1 MNAFN
6 TPSNPLWRVVL
17 SPQRLAQV
25 GLLPLVMVAMGL
37 AVALP
42 ADPALAGSFS
52 VTPVR
57 IYMTPRD
64 RAVAITITNEGDSPV
79 ALQADINVW
88 SQKPDG
94 TDELV
99 LTEDMILS
107 PPIIKLGPKARQV
120 VRLALLK
127 PADAS
132 RQLTYRLFVREVP
145 EATAPKTN
153 TLEVP
158 IALVLSL
165 PVFITPPI
173 AKREMNC
180 QASREAAALAVT
192 CANTGSAYAQV
203 REVLVLRGDAATA
216 PLARFEG
223 GAYILPGARKTVS
236 LTSAQPIAA
245 GEATLKVTFDDG
257 KDQSFSVR
265 LP

>member
-1 MNAFN
+1 MKAQTN
-6 TPSNPLWRVVL
+6 
-17 SPQRLAQV
+17 RLCSSASRNISLPTIAMLLAACAA
-25 GLLPLVMVAMGL
+25 LLPA
-37 AVALP
+37 A
-42 ADPALAGSFS
+42 PALAGSFS

-64 RAVAITITNEGDSPV
+64 RAVAVTITNEGDTPV

-99 LTEDMILS
+99 LTEDMVLS
-107 PPIIKLGPKARQV
+107 PPIIKLGPKARQL

-132 RQLTYRLFVREVP
+132 RQLTYRMIVRDIP
-145 EATAPKTN
+145 EATAPRGGTI
-153 TLEVP
+153 EVP
-158 IALVLSL
+158 IALALSM
-165 PVFITPPI
+165 PVFITPPP
-173 AKREMNC
+173 AKREINC
-180 QASREAAALAVT
+180 QAGREGSALAVT
-192 CANTGSAYAQV
+192 CANTGSAYAQI
-203 REVLVLRGDAATA
+203 REILVLRGDTAAA

-223 GAYILPGARKTVS
+223 GAYILPGARKS
-236 LTSAQPIAA
+236 IGISSAQPIAA

-257 KDQSFSVR
+257 KDQSFVVR

>member
-1 MNAFN
+1 MNAP
-6 TPSNPLWRVVL
+6 TTVL
-17 SPQRLAQV
+17 SLLQRVSFLPCLPRAALSFAMALA
-25 GLLPLVMVAMGL
+25 
-37 AVALP
+37 AVLP
-42 ADPALAGSFS
+42 AAPALAGSFS

-57 IYMTPRD
+57 VYMSPRD

-99 LTEDMILS
+99 LTEDMVLS

-132 RQLTYRLFVREVP
+132 RQLTYRLIVREIP
-145 EATAPKTN
+145 EATAPKGN
-153 TLEVP
+153 SIEVP
-158 IALVLSL
+158 VALALSM

-173 AKREMNC
+173 AKREINC
-180 QASREAAALAVT
+180 QANREGVALAIT
-192 CANTGSAYAQV
+192 CANTGSAYAQI
-203 REVLVLRGDAATA
+203 REILVLRGDAAAA

-223 GAYILPGARKTVS
+223 GAYILPGARKS
-236 LTSAQPIAA
+236 IGISAAQPIAA
-245 GEATLKVTFDDG
+245 GEATLKLTFDDG
-257 KDQSFSVR
+257 KDQSFVVR

>member
-1 MNAFN
+1 MNAQ
-6 TPSNPLWRVVL
+6 TAL
-17 SPQRLAQV
+17 SRSFLSGKFSLPTIALLLAACAA
-25 GLLPLVMVAMGL
+25 LLPA
-37 AVALP
+37 AP
-42 ADPALAGSFS
+42 AIAGSFS

-64 RAVAITITNEGDSPV
+64 RAVAVTITNEGDSPV

-99 LTEDMILS
+99 LTDDMVLS
-107 PPIIKLGPKARQV
+107 PPIIKLAPKARQV

-132 RQLTYRLFVREVP
+132 RQLTYRLIVREVP
-145 EATAPKTN
+145 EVTAPKGG

-158 IALVLSL
+158 IALALSM
-165 PVFITPPI
+165 PVFITPPP
-173 AKREMNC
+173 AKREINC
-180 QASREAAALAVT
+180 QAGRDAAAAVMVT
-192 CANTGSAYAQV
+192 CANTGSAYAQI
-203 REVLVLRGDAATA
+203 REISLQRGDAAST

-223 GAYILPGARKTVS
+223 GAYILPGARKSMALAAGAPV
-236 LTSAQPIAA
+236 AA

-257 KDQSFSVR
+257 KDQSFVVR

>member
-1 MNAFN
+1 MAV
-6 TPSNPLWRVVL
+6 TM
-17 SPQRLAQV
+17 AV
-25 GLLPLVMVAMGL
+25 GLSA
-37 AVALP
+37 ALP
-42 ADPALAGSFS
+42 TLPAFAGSFS

-79 ALQADINVW
+79 ALQADLNTW
-88 SQKPDG
+88 SQRPDG

-132 RQLTYRLFVREVP
+132 RQLTYRLIVREVP
-145 EATAPKTN
+145 EATAPKGN
-153 TLEVP
+153 TIEVP
-158 IALVLSL
+158 IALALSM
-165 PVFITPPI
+165 PVFITPPP
-173 AKREMNC
+173 AKREMDC
-180 QASREAAALAVT
+180 QAGREGAALAVT
-192 CANTGSAYAQV
+192 CANSGSAYAQI
-203 REVLVLRGDAATA
+203 REILVLRGDASSA

-223 GAYILPGARKTVS
+223 GAYILPGARKSIGITA
-236 LTSAQPIAA
+236 AQPITA

-257 KDQSFSVR
+257 KDQSFNVR

>member
-1 MNAFN
+1 MNAQN
-6 TPSNPLWRVVL
+6 TL
-17 SPQRLAQV
+17 SR
-25 GLLPLVMVAMGL
+25 LLPICFGRNLSAS
-37 AVALP
+37 VALVFAALATALPTLP
-42 ADPALAGSFS
+42 AWAGSFS

-64 RAVAITITNEGDSPV
+64 RAVAITITNEADTPV

-99 LTEDMILS
+99 LTEDMVLS

-132 RQLTYRLFVREVP
+132 RQLTYRLIVREIP
-145 EATAPKTN
+145 EATTPKGN

-158 IALVLSL
+158 IALALSM
-165 PVFITPPI
+165 PVFITPPP
-173 AKREMNC
+173 AKREISC
-180 QASREAAALAVT
+180 QAGREGAALAIT
-192 CANTGSAYAQV
+192 CANTGSAYAQI
-203 REVLVLRGDAATA
+203 REILVLRGEAASE

-223 GAYILPGARKTVS
+223 GAYILPGARKSIGIT
-236 LTSAQPIAA
+236 APAPIAA

>member
-1 MNAFN
+1 M
-6 TPSNPLWRVVL
+6 LVL
-17 SPQRLAQV
+17 AAMA
-25 GLLPLVMVAMGL
+25 GLLPA
-37 AVALP
+37 A
-42 ADPALAGSFS
+42 PALAGSFS

-99 LTEDMILS
+99 LTEDLILS
-107 PPIIKLGPKARQV
+107 PPIIKLAPKARQV

-132 RQLTYRLFVREVP
+132 RQLTYRLIVREIP
-145 EATAPKTN
+145 EATAPKGN

-158 IALVLSL
+158 IALALSM

-173 AKREMNC
+173 AKRDINC
-180 QASREAAALAVT
+180 QSVREGAALAIT
-192 CANTGSAYAQV
+192 CANTGSAYAQI
-203 REVLVLRGDAATA
+203 REILVLRGNSASA

-223 GAYILPGARKTVS
+223 GAYILPGARKNI
-236 LTSAQPIAA
+236 AIIADQPIAA
-245 GEATLKVTFDDG
+245 GDATLKVTFDDG
-257 KDQSFSVR
+257 KDQSFNVR

>member
-1 MNAFN
+1 MNAQTTSFRPHR
-6 TPSNPLWRVVL
+6 PSL
-17 SPQRLAQV
+17 
-25 GLLPLVMVAMGL
+25 GLLLVAAISMILVSWFA
-37 AVALP
+37 P
-42 ADPALAGSFS
+42 SIALAGSFS
-52 VTPVR
+52 VSPVR

-64 RAVAITITNEGDSPV
+64 RAVAVTITNEADDPV
-79 ALQADINVW
+79 AMQADIYIW

-99 LTEDMILS
+99 LTEDMVLS

-132 RQLTYRLFVREVP
+132 RQLTFRLIVREVP
-145 EATAPKTN
+145 EITAPKAN

-158 IALVLSL
+158 IALAISM

-173 AKREMNC
+173 AKREIGC
-180 QASREAAALAVT
+180 QADREGAALAVT
-192 CANTGSAYAQV
+192 CANTGTAYAQI
-203 REVLVLRGDAATA
+203 REILLLRGDVTSA

-223 GAYILPGARKTVS
+223 GAYLLPGARKSIGITA
-236 LTSAQPIAA
+236 AQPIAA

-257 KDQSFSVR
+257 KEQSFTVR